1 MNESVFKAIKEE
13 ILIKYNETNKGN
25 DLEIEIENILV
36 TLTNTH
42 NQKYNFYENK
52 TNINLGDCEN
62 ELIKAYNIPDNASL
76 YIFKIEVKEE
86 GMKIPKIE
94 YEVYYPLYD
103 NNLIKL
109 NLTLCKNSKIDIT
122 IPVSLNDN
130 NIDKYNLS
138 SGFYNNIC
146 YRVTSKYNT
155 DIALPDRKN
164 EFIENNMTLCEEDCN
179 LVEYNYTTQKAKCS
193 CLIKLYLPLIEDIK
207 FDKDKLYKSFT
218 DIKNIAN
225 YKFLKCYKDV
235 FIQKSL
241 IKNCSFYILLF
252 LLIFYF
258 VTLFLFYYKYISTLI
273 NDIKDIL
280 NAKKYILNLN
290 KKKCKNNISN
300 IIHDENRKNSMKK
313 ISIQERRNIK
323 TKKHKDIIFSFP
335 PRKRNSIKLFNIS
348 HTKKSLA
355 KIISFNKKRNTLEEI
370 AKKDNEEKKYK
381 NILNYTEYELNNL
394 SYERALIIDKRTF
407 SQYYLSLLKSGH
419 LLFFSFYSNN
429 KDYNVYVIKIFLL
442 FFFFEVYLTINT
454 VFFDDN
460 TMHKIYIDKGHFNL
474 IYQIPQ
480 IIYSYIIST
489 VITLIIKY
497 LSLSQKSIVK
507 MKQESDDENLD
518 SKYNELIKEL
528 RLKFVIFFI
537 ISFFILIT
545 FGYYNI
551 CFCGIYENTQM
562 HLIKDTLISFIL
574 SLLYPF
580 GIYLIPSIFRINAL
594 QDKNRDKNCLYKFS
608 ELIQNI

>member
-207 FDKDKLYKSFT
+207 FDKDKL
-218 DIKNIAN
+218 
-225 YKFLKCYKDV
+225 
-235 FIQKSL
+235 Q
-241 IKNCSFYILLF
+241 
-252 LLIFYF
+252 
-258 VTLFLFYYKYISTLI
+258 
-273 NDIKDIL
+273 L
-280 NAKKYILNLN
+280 N
-290 KKKCKNNISN
+290 S
-300 IIHDENRKNSMKK
+300 
-313 ISIQERRNIK
+313 
-323 TKKHKDIIFSFP
+323 
-335 PRKRNSIKLFNIS
+335 
-348 HTKKSLA
+348 
-355 KIISFNKKRNTLEEI
+355 
-370 AKKDNEEKKYK
+370 
-381 NILNYTEYELNNL
+381 
-394 SYERALIIDKRTF
+394 
-407 SQYYLSLLKSGH
+407 
-419 LLFFSFYSNN
+419 
-429 KDYNVYVIKIFLL
+429 
-442 FFFFEVYLTINT
+442 
-454 VFFDDN
+454 
-460 TMHKIYIDKGHFNL
+460 
-474 IYQIPQ
+474 
-480 IIYSYIIST
+480 
-489 VITLIIKY
+489 
-497 LSLSQKSIVK
+497 
-507 MKQESDDENLD
+507 
-518 SKYNELIKEL
+518 
-528 RLKFVIFFI
+528 
-537 ISFFILIT
+537 
-545 FGYYNI
+545 
-551 CFCGIYENTQM
+551 
-562 HLIKDTLISFIL
+562 
-574 SLLYPF
+574 
-580 GIYLIPSIFRINAL
+580 
-594 QDKNRDKNCLYKFS
+594 
-608 ELIQNI
+608 